1 MALNYDN
8 VTAITHSLILPN
20 LVDQIFNS
28 NPLMMKLYQK
38 GQKLSGG
45 TKIVQPLEYGTAPGG
60 SYSGYDQFSLVPAD
74 IITAAEFN
82 WKDNYVTI
90 SISGDDERMNS
101 GEAAVINL
109 LTAKVNNAR
118 RTLQDNMGYQL
129 FSFGTSADTQ
139 TYGRGAKGITGL
151 RSAIDDS
158 SNVDTYGGV
167 TRSDN
172 TWWKSGYSSW
182 SATAVSEYAIQGIVG
197 DRTIGNDSPDML
209 VTSQDIYDKIF
220 SILTPLQRFQDNTFA
235 QAGFK
240 SIIVSGYLPI
250 VVDAHCASTDMFF
263 INSKY
268 IDLVTHQDANFKSFP
283 FASAVD
289 QPDVKSM
296 SIIWQGNLV
305 SSNCRMQARV
315 HSVNVAL

>member
-8 VTAITHSLILPN
+8 VTAITHSLIMPN

-45 TKIVQPLEYGTAPGG
+45 TKIIQPLEYGTAPGG
-60 SYSGYDQFSLVPAD
+60 SYSGYDLFSQVPAD
-74 IITAAEFN
+74 IITAAEYN

-90 SISGDDERMNS
+90 SISGDDERKNS

-129 FSFGTSADTQ
+129 FSLGTAADTA
-139 TYGRGAKGITGL
+139 TYGRGVKGITGL
-151 RSAIDDS
+151 KSAIDDS
-158 SNVDTYGGV
+158 TNVDSYGGIS
-167 TRSDN
+167 RIDN
-172 TWWKSGYSSW
+172 TFWKSGYSSW
-182 SATAVSEYAIQGIVG
+182 VATPVSEYAIQGIIG
-197 DRTIGNDSPDML
+197 SRTNGNDAPDMV
-209 VTSQDIYDKIF
+209 VTSQAIYDKIF
-220 SILTPLQRFQDNTFA
+220 SLLIERQRFQDDTFA
-235 QAGFK
+235 KAGFK
-240 SIIVSGYLPI
+240 SIVVSGYLPI
-250 VVDAHCASTDMFF
+250 VVDSHCGATDMYF

-305 SSNCRMQARV
+305 SSNCRMQAHV
-315 HSVNVAL
+315 HTVNVAL